1 MLLMLTV
8 VGGEPTPPAHTEV
21 HMSFA
26 PEAQSS
32 ASRMV
37 LDELLGST
45 RGLPASG
52 YVRQAQLIP
61 AIIPISSPTLWRW
74 CKTGRFPKPKKLGP
88 RVVAWSCAEVR
99 EWLASRE
106 V

>member
-1 MLLMLTV
+1 MPF
-8 VGGEPTPPAHTEV
+8 G
-21 HMSFA
+21 S
-26 PEAQSS
+26 EAQSS

-61 AIIPISSPTLWRW
+61 GIIPISSPTLWRW
-74 CKTGRFPKPKKLGP
+74 CKAGRFPKPTKLGP
-88 RVVAWSCAEVR
+88 RVVAWSVVEVR
-99 EWLASRE
+99 SWLAAQEAQR
-106 V
+106 